1 MDDTLNGVVE
11 VLLGRGVYAHRDGKE
26 IDGEADH
33 QVGGGKLA
41 ETDSILLGGEDEL
54 ARALELVKGVANAL
68 EVGNGVAMV
77 VGKAHRG
84 DRAELRHVLYHG
96 LRMSNAGE
104 EECSVDGVQGEIG
117 TSHKRQGMAIVD
129 MAEENLLVGTEAETG
144 DEAVARD
151 GVELFGGFGDDNH
164 AGTTTRGAELT
175 EVAKGHDVVGEI
187 GLVVLG
193 EEDVDGGF
201 DGAVLVDV
209 IKDND
214 LRRKLA
220 LEEPTDALDPILA
233 DGDGEF
239 GELAGQHGGL
249 VAQTGGAVAA
259 IVKEEALGV
268 AAVATAEE
276 RRLVV
281 RREETKKILD
291 MRGLACASGTKVAHP
306 DSSDG
311 GCHLALDAKG
321 EHQVSKPY
329 AHSIPHRERKKNTGY
344 CFAK

>member
-1 MDDTLNGVVE
+1 
-11 VLLGRGVYAHRDGKE
+11 
-26 IDGEADH
+26 
-33 QVGGGKLA
+33 
-41 ETDSILLGGEDEL
+41 
-54 ARALELVKGVANAL
+54 
-68 EVGNGVAMV
+68 
-77 VGKAHRG
+77 
-84 DRAELRHVLYHG
+84 
-96 LRMSNAGE
+96 
-104 EECSVDGVQGEIG
+104 
-117 TSHKRQGMAIVD
+117 MAIVD

-164 AGTTTRGAELT
+164 AGTTPRGAKLA
-175 EVAKGHDVVGEI
+175 EVAIGHDVVGEI

-209 IKDND
+209 IEDND

-233 DGDGEF
+233 DGNGEF
-239 GELAGQHGGL
+239 GKLAGQHGGL

-268 AAVATAEE
+268 AAVASAEE

-291 MRGLACASGTKVAHP
+291 MRGLTSAAHGDVAHRDDGHAEVAALHDSHVKEEIP
-306 DSSDG
+306 DAHTQPVEPAQRQQPLIDFDEITL
-311 GCHLALDAKG
+311 HLII
-321 EHQVSKPY
+321 E
-329 AHSIPHRERKKNTGY
+329 
-344 CFAK
+344 